1 MTSELYESIA
11 RGADAHADR
20 LDSLA
25 ATLNHVGVAAKEKL
39 AGTVTGKDKQLVGLI
54 GLARKEARASAHAFR
69 EAATLARR
77 EADRARND
85 QERQRQ
91 ARVSGGRS

>member
-1 MTSELYESIA
+1 MTVELYESIA

-25 ATLNHVGVAAKEKL
+25 ATLNQVGVEAKEKI

-54 GLARKEARASAHAFR
+54 GLARKEAKAAVQAFR

-77 EADRARND
+77 EAERARAA
-85 QERQRQ
+85 QERRRQ
-91 ARVSGGRS
+91 ARASGGRS